1 MEKYYK
7 KDGIVY
13 VVLGRK
19 AKIATLQDVS
29 GDTITEKG
37 TVVRS
42 TYELTNDAEK
52 TSFENSYKE
61 VMGVSV
67 DEAIKAFLE
76 KGEILKAATV
86 KKGNAKKE
94 TATTASSEPKKK
106 RKLLFTRAE
115 NLRNYFLKSE
125 LELTEGLIF
134 TDNSKEVDAWAEKTI
149 EALKPEID
157 FGQHEIA
164 VEDLTKARDNSRLS
178 FYENRVA
185 LAKSKMTKETFED
198 SATDPKE
205 IEKYKRLIK
214 MALMNFYK
222 ASTVHAIYKE
232 KIQPK
237 RGKKAKEPKEETVS

>member
-13 VVLGRK
+13 AVLGRK
-19 AKIATLQDVS
+19 AKVATLQDVS

-42 TYELTNDAEK
+42 TFELTNDAER
-52 TSFENSYKE
+52 TSFENSYKG

-76 KGEILKAATV
+76 KGEILKPATV
-86 KKGNAKKE
+86 KKENAKQ
-94 TATTASSEPKKK
+94 TPASSEPKKK
-106 RKLLFTRAE
+106 RKLLFTKAE

-134 TDNSKEVDAWAEKTI
+134 TDNGKEVDAWAAKTI
-149 EALKPEID
+149 ESLKPEID
-157 FGQHEIA
+157 FGQHEID

-185 LAKSKMTKETFED
+185 LAKSKMTNSAFED
-198 SATDPKE
+198 PATDQKE
-205 IEKYKRLIK
+205 VAKYKRLIK

-222 ASTVHAIYKE
+222 ASTVHAIYNE
-232 KIQPK
+232 KVQPK
-237 RGKKAKEPKEETVS
+237 RGKKKEPKNETAS

>member
-19 AKIATLQDVS
+19 AKIATLQDAS

-42 TYELTNDAEK
+42 TYELANEAEK
-52 TSFENSYKE
+52 ASFDKSYE
-61 VMGVSV
+61 ETMGSSV
-67 DEAIKAFLE
+67 DKAIKTFLE
-76 KGEILKAATV
+76 KNEILKPAVVTQ
-86 KKGNAKKE
+86 
-94 TATTASSEPKKK
+94 ATTSSAPKKK
-106 RKLLFTRAE
+106 RKLLFTKAE

-125 LELTEGLIF
+125 LELTEGLVFPDI
-134 TDNSKEVDAWAEKTI
+134 SKDVDAWAQKTI
-149 EALKPEID
+149 ESLKPEID

-222 ASTVHAIYKE
+222 ASTVAVLHAE
-232 KIQPK
+232 KVQPK
-237 RGKKAKEPKEETVS
+237 RGKKAKEPKEETAS